1 MVRIC
6 SELKSGSTFL
16 PRALGL
22 AAAGGRGKLRE
33 PMALALRRV
42 RSRVRAILAER
53 ERARGAP
60 SGLLSEVF
68 R

>member
-1 MVRIC
+1 MVRMC
-6 SELKSGSTFL
+6 SELKSGNTFL

-22 AAAGGRGKLRE
+22 AAAGGRGRLRE